1 MVDGG
6 LSHLPSSSELP
17 WEEVA
22 DGFQIA
28 DFVSP
33 VFRNLH
39 IEKDYLLIEHK
50 AENISF
56 HRRYPKSVWAYKQ
69 ILKKERG
76 NSCWDKHMGLR
87 TCVLH
92 CFNSV

>member
-1 MVDGG
+1 MHLAIWGQSCLLYCSDTNSLFTERDGKCDRWC
-6 LSHLPSSSELP
+6 LSHSPCSSVLL

-39 IEKDYLLIEHK
+39 IEKDCLLVEHK
-50 AENISF
+50 VENISF
-56 HRRYPKSVWAYKQ
+56 HSRYPISV
-69 ILKKERG
+69 
-76 NSCWDKHMGLR
+76 
-87 TCVLH
+87 
-92 CFNSV
+92 

>member
-6 LSHLPSSSELP
+6 LSDSPCSSVLL

-39 IEKDYLLIEHK
+39 IENDCLLVEHK
-50 AENISF
+50 VENISF
-56 HRRYPKSVWAYKQ
+56 HSRYPKN
-69 ILKKERG
+69 I
-76 NSCWDKHMGLR
+76 
-87 TCVLH
+87 
-92 CFNSV
+92 